1 MGLHDDG
8 VIDEL
13 VALNERFLHARTMY
27 DRMLGSSIAQYTST
41 AGGKPE

>member
-1 MGLHDDG
+1 MGLHDDI
-8 VIDEL
+8 IDEL

-41 AGGKPE
+41 AGGKTE